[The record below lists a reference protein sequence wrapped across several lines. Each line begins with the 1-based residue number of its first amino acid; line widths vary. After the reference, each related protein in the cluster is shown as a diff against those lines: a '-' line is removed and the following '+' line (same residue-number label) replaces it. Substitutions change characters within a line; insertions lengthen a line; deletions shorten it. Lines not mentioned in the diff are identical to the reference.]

1 MKLKSLTV
9 ILRITSISHLYR
21 ASHLLTSCLQIFD
34 HLNHFQPP
42 PKQLWLTWEP
52 QTCSRR
58 QTCPP
63 SFSPQSS
70 KLRGL
75 EPSPG
80 LILKNWTMLNCMLDI
95 TYFVCSDSTEK
106 PSEALLLFKGSC
118 CLCECDHLV
127 NLNLRNHRLQA
138 FLQWF
143 HQLKMKIIWFQG
155 LEVRPIFV
163 SILTSCGLLL
173 PLLVPRDREAPLAKR
188 RPALTPSNLRPA
200 RADT

>member
-1 MKLKSLTV
+1 MP
-9 ILRITSISHLYR
+9 HLYR

-42 PKQLWLTWEP
+42 PEQLWLTWGP

-58 QTCPP
+58 QTCPA

-70 KLRGL
+70 KLRGF

-80 LILKNWTMLNCMLDI
+80 LILRLNCIFDV
-95 TYFVCSDSTEK
+95 TYFICSDSTEK

-143 HQLKMKIIWFQG
+143 HQL
-155 LEVRPIFV
+155 
-163 SILTSCGLLL
+163 ILK
-173 PLLVPRDREAPLAKR
+173 PKNENHAVPRIRSPTNFCLKLDLLWTPPASSCSSRSRNSSSQKETGTHTKQLEAGEGR
-188 RPALTPSNLRPA
+188 HLRCA
-200 RADT
+200 NIVWASSV

>member
-1 MKLKSLTV
+1 MEDP
-9 ILRITSISHLYR
+9 
-21 ASHLLTSCLQIFD
+21 F
-34 HLNHFQPP
+34 NHFQPP
-42 PKQLWLTWEP
+42 PKQLWLTLGP

-75 EPSPG
+75 GPSPG
-80 LILKNWTMLNCMLDI
+80 LILRLNCILDI
-95 TYFVCSDSTEK
+95 TYVICSDSTEK

-173 PLLVPRDREAPLAKR
+173 PLLVPRDRETPLAKR